1 MIKIREAVKC
11 VPVILGYFLLT
22 ELGKMIE
29 FWIFMAHQTESD
41 LYEQQWSWI
50 AMPESRFFQIPGKT
64 GLLFTA
70 LIAVL
75 LCMLA
80 HGKDFRAGQLKKI
93 KETLQINWRKIL
105 FQAILIV
112 GVVLGVAYTR
122 FLDRIASAISMKD
135 IYFYISGTGALAGT
149 QIIENIAERFSTL
162 VAFHEPDL
170 LTIPFFFLVFE
181 LLRVCF
187 DSKMTLT

>member
-1 MIKIREAVKC
+1 MKIREAVKC

-22 ELGKMIE
+22 EFGKMIE

-50 AMPESRFFQIPGKT
+50 TMPESRFFQIPGRT
-64 GLLFTA
+64 GLLFAA

-122 FLDRIASAISMKD
+122 FLDRIASAISMRD

-170 LTIPFFFLVFE
+170 WTIPFSFLVFE

>member
-1 MIKIREAVKC
+1 MKIREAVKC
-11 VPVILGYFLLT
+11 VTVILGFFLLT
-22 ELGKMIE
+22 EFGKMIE
-29 FWIFMAHQTESD
+29 FWIFMAHQTEND

-50 AMPESRFFQIPGKT
+50 TMPESRFFQIPGNT
-64 GLLFTA
+64 GLLFAA

-135 IYFYISGTGALAGT
+135 IYFYISGTGALARA

-170 LTIPFFFLVFE
+170 LTIPFSFLVFE

>member
-1 MIKIREAVKC
+1 MMRIREAVKC

-22 ELGKMIE
+22 EFGKMIE

-50 AMPESRFFQIPGKT
+50 TMPESRFFQIPGRT
-64 GLLFTA
+64 GLLFAA

-170 LTIPFFFLVFE
+170 WTIPFSFLVFE

>member
-1 MIKIREAVKC
+1 MIKIREAAKC
-11 VPVILGYFLLT
+11 VPAILGYFLLT
-22 ELGKMIE
+22 EFGKMIE

-50 AMPESRFFQIPGKT
+50 TLPESRFFQIPGRT
-64 GLLFTA
+64 GLLFAA

-170 LTIPFFFLVFE
+170 LTIPFSFLVFE

>member
-1 MIKIREAVKC
+1 MKIKEAVKC

-22 ELGKMIE
+22 EIGKMIE

-50 AMPESRFFQIPGKT
+50 TMPESRLFQIPGKT

-70 LIAVL
+70 LTAVV

-80 HGKDFRAGQLKKI
+80 HGKDFRVGQLKKI
-93 KETLQINWRKIL
+93 QETLQINWRKIL

-149 QIIENIAERFSTL
+149 QIIENIAERFSIL

-170 LTIPFFFLVFE
+170 WTIPISFLVFE
-181 LLRVCF
+181 LLRACF
-187 DSKMTLT
+187 DSKMTRT

>member
-1 MIKIREAVKC
+1 MKIREAVKC
-11 VPVILGYFLLT
+11 VTVILGYFLLT
-22 ELGKMIE
+22 EFGKMIE

-50 AMPESRFFQIPGKT
+50 TMPESWFFQIPGKT

-70 LIAVL
+70 LTAVL

-170 LTIPFFFLVFE
+170 WTIPFSFLVFE

>member
-1 MIKIREAVKC
+1 MKIKEAVKC

-22 ELGKMIE
+22 EFGKMTE

-50 AMPESRFFQIPGKT
+50 TMPESRFFQIPGRT
-64 GLLFTA
+64 GLLFAA

-135 IYFYISGTGALAGT
+135 IYFYISGTGALART
-149 QIIENIAERFSTL
+149 QIIENIAERFSIL

-170 LTIPFFFLVFE
+170 WTIPFSFLVFE

>member
-1 MIKIREAVKC
+1 MKIREAVKC

-22 ELGKMIE
+22 EFGKMIE

-50 AMPESRFFQIPGKT
+50 TMPESRFFQIPGGT
-64 GLLFTA
+64 GLLFAA

-135 IYFYISGTGALAGT
+135 IYFYISGTGALAGA

-170 LTIPFFFLVFE
+170 WTIPFSFLVFE
-181 LLRVCF
+181 LLRVCV
-187 DSKMTLT
+187 DSKMTFT

>member
-1 MIKIREAVKC
+1 MKIREAVKC
-11 VPVILGYFLLT
+11 VTVILGYFLLT
-22 ELGKMIE
+22 EFGKMIE

-50 AMPESRFFQIPGKT
+50 TMPESRFFQIPGNT
-64 GLLFTA
+64 GLLFAA

-135 IYFYISGTGALAGT
+135 IYFYISGTGALAGA

-170 LTIPFFFLVFE
+170 LTIPFSFLVFE

>member
-1 MIKIREAVKC
+1 MKIKEAVKC

-22 ELGKMIE
+22 EFGKMTE

-50 AMPESRFFQIPGKT
+50 TMPESRFFQIPGRT
-64 GLLFTA
+64 GLLFAA

-149 QIIENIAERFSTL
+149 QIIENIAERFSIL

-170 LTIPFFFLVFE
+170 WTIPFSFLVFE

>member
-1 MIKIREAVKC
+1 MKIREAVKC

-22 ELGKMIE
+22 EFGKMIE

-50 AMPESRFFQIPGKT
+50 TMPESRFFQIPGRI
-64 GLLFTA
+64 GLLFAA

-135 IYFYISGTGALAGT
+135 IYFNISGTGALAGT

-170 LTIPFFFLVFE
+170 WTIPFSFLVFE

>member
-1 MIKIREAVKC
+1 MKIREAVKC

-22 ELGKMIE
+22 EFGKMIE

-50 AMPESRFFQIPGKT
+50 TMPESRFFQIPGRT
-64 GLLFTA
+64 GLLFAA

-122 FLDRIASAISMKD
+122 FLDRIASVISMKD
-135 IYFYISGTGALAGT
+135 MYFYISGTGALAGT
-149 QIIENIAERFSTL
+149 QIIENIAEMFSTL

-170 LTIPFFFLVFE
+170 WTIPFSFLVFE

>member
-1 MIKIREAVKC
+1 MLKIKEAVKC

-22 ELGKMIE
+22 EIGKMIE

-50 AMPESRFFQIPGKT
+50 TMPESRFFQIPGGT
-64 GLLFTA
+64 GLLFAA

-170 LTIPFFFLVFE
+170 WTIPFSFLVFE

>member
-1 MIKIREAVKC
+1 MKIREAVKC

-22 ELGKMIE
+22 EFGKMIE

-50 AMPESRFFQIPGKT
+50 TMPESRFFQIPGRI
-64 GLLFTA
+64 GLLFAA

-122 FLDRIASAISMKD
+122 FLDRIAPAISMKD
-135 IYFYISGTGALAGT
+135 IYFNISGTGALAGT

-170 LTIPFFFLVFE
+170 WTIPFSFLVFE

>member
-1 MIKIREAVKC
+1 
-11 VPVILGYFLLT
+11 
-22 ELGKMIE
+22 
-29 FWIFMAHQTESD
+29 
-41 LYEQQWSWI
+41 
-50 AMPESRFFQIPGKT
+50 MPESRFFQIPGGT
-64 GLLFTA
+64 GLLFAA

-170 LTIPFFFLVFE
+170 LTIPFSFLVFE

-187 DSKMTLT
+187 DSKMTFT

>member
-1 MIKIREAVKC
+1 MIKIKEVVKY

-22 ELGKMIE
+22 ELGKVIE

-50 AMPESRFFQIPGKT
+50 TMPESRFFQIPGRT
-64 GLLFTA
+64 GLLFAA

-170 LTIPFFFLVFE
+170 WTIPFSFLVFE

>member
-1 MIKIREAVKC
+1 MKIKEAVKC

-22 ELGKMIE
+22 EIGKMIE

-50 AMPESRFFQIPGKT
+50 TMPESRFFQIPGRT
-64 GLLFTA
+64 GLLFAA

-105 FQAILIV
+105 FHAILIV

-149 QIIENIAERFSTL
+149 QIIENIAERFSIL

-170 LTIPFFFLVFE
+170 WTIPISFLVFE
-181 LLRVCF
+181 LLRACF
-187 DSKMTLT
+187 DSKMTRT

>member
-1 MIKIREAVKC
+1 MKIREAVKC

-22 ELGKMIE
+22 EFGKMIE

-50 AMPESRFFQIPGKT
+50 TMPESRFFQIPGRT
-64 GLLFTA
+64 GLLFAA

-135 IYFYISGTGALAGT
+135 IYFYISGPGALAGT
-149 QIIENIAERFSTL
+149 QILENIAERFSTL
-162 VAFHEPDL
+162 VTFHEPDL
-170 LTIPFFFLVFE
+170 WTIPFSFLVFE

>member
-1 MIKIREAVKC
+1 MKIREAVKC

-22 ELGKMIE
+22 EFGKMIE

-50 AMPESRFFQIPGKT
+50 TMPESRFFQIPGRT
-64 GLLFTA
+64 GLLFAA

-170 LTIPFFFLVFE
+170 WKIPFSFLVFE

>member
-22 ELGKMIE
+22 EFGKMIE
-29 FWIFMAHQTESD
+29 FWIFMTHQTESD

-50 AMPESRFFQIPGKT
+50 TMPESRFFQIPGGT
-64 GLLFTA
+64 GLLFAA

-170 LTIPFFFLVFE
+170 WTIPFSFLVFE

>member
-1 MIKIREAVKC
+1 MKIREAVKC

-22 ELGKMIE
+22 EFGKMIE

-50 AMPESRFFQIPGKT
+50 TMPESRFFQIPGNT
-64 GLLFTA
+64 GLLFAA

-170 LTIPFFFLVFE
+170 WTIPFSFLVFE

>member
-1 MIKIREAVKC
+1 MKIKEAVKC

-22 ELGKMIE
+22 EFGKMIE

-50 AMPESRFFQIPGKT
+50 TMPESRFFQIPGGT
-64 GLLFTA
+64 GLLFAA

-170 LTIPFFFLVFE
+170 WTIPFSFLVFE

>member
-1 MIKIREAVKC
+1 MKIREAVKC

-22 ELGKMIE
+22 EFGKMIE

-50 AMPESRFFQIPGKT
+50 TMPESRFFQIPGGT
-64 GLLFTA
+64 GLLFAA

-93 KETLQINWRKIL
+93 KETLQINWRGIVL
-105 FQAILIV
+105 QAILIV

-170 LTIPFFFLVFE
+170 WTIPFSFLVFE

>member
-1 MIKIREAVKC
+1 MKIREAVKC

-22 ELGKMIE
+22 EFGKMIE

-50 AMPESRFFQIPGKT
+50 TMPESRFFQIPGRT
-64 GLLFTA
+64 GLLFAA

-149 QIIENIAERFSTL
+149 QIIENIAERFSIL

-170 LTIPFFFLVFE
+170 WTIPISFLVFE
-181 LLRVCF
+181 LLRACF
-187 DSKMTLT
+187 DSKMTRT

>member
-1 MIKIREAVKC
+1 MKIREAVKC

-22 ELGKMIE
+22 EFGKMIE

-50 AMPESRFFQIPGKT
+50 TMPESRFFQIPGRT
-64 GLLFTA
+64 GLLFAA
-70 LIAVL
+70 LIAFL

-135 IYFYISGTGALAGT
+135 IYFYISGTGALAGA

-170 LTIPFFFLVFE
+170 WTIPFSFLVFE
-181 LLRVCF
+181 LLRVCV

>member
-1 MIKIREAVKC
+1 MKIREAVKC

-22 ELGKMIE
+22 EFGKMIE

-50 AMPESRFFQIPGKT
+50 TMPESRFFQIPGGT
-64 GLLFTA
+64 GLLFAA

-170 LTIPFFFLVFE
+170 WIIPISFLVFE

>member
-1 MIKIREAVKC
+1 MKIREAVKC

-22 ELGKMIE
+22 EFGKMIE

-50 AMPESRFFQIPGKT
+50 TMPESRFFQIPGGT
-64 GLLFTA
+64 GLLFAA

-170 LTIPFFFLVFE
+170 WTIPFSFLVFE

>member
-1 MIKIREAVKC
+1 MKIREAVKC

-22 ELGKMIE
+22 EFGKMIE
-29 FWIFMAHQTESD
+29 FWTFMAHQTESD

-50 AMPESRFFQIPGKT
+50 TMPESRFFQIPGRT
-64 GLLFTA
+64 GLLFAA

-170 LTIPFFFLVFE
+170 WTIPFSFLVFE

>member
-1 MIKIREAVKC
+1 MKIREAVKC

-22 ELGKMIE
+22 EFGKMIE
-29 FWIFMAHQTESD
+29 FWLFMAHQTESD

-50 AMPESRFFQIPGKT
+50 TMPESRFFQIPGGT
-64 GLLFTA
+64 GLLFAA

-170 LTIPFFFLVFE
+170 WTIPFSFLVFE

>member
-1 MIKIREAVKC
+1 MIKIKEAVKC

-22 ELGKMIE
+22 EFGKMIE

-50 AMPESRFFQIPGKT
+50 TMPESRLFQIPGRT
-64 GLLFTA
+64 GLLFAA

-170 LTIPFFFLVFE
+170 WTIPFSFLVFE

>member
-1 MIKIREAVKC
+1 MKIRAAVKC

-22 ELGKMIE
+22 EFGKMIE

-50 AMPESRFFQIPGKT
+50 TMPESRFFQIPGRT
-64 GLLFTA
+64 GLLFAA

-105 FQAILIV
+105 FHAILIV

-149 QIIENIAERFSTL
+149 QIIENIAERFSIL

-170 LTIPFFFLVFE
+170 WTIPISFLVFE
-181 LLRVCF
+181 LLRACF
-187 DSKMTLT
+187 DSKMTRT

>member
-1 MIKIREAVKC
+1 MKIREAVKC

-22 ELGKMIE
+22 EIGKMIE

-50 AMPESRFFQIPGKT
+50 TMPESRFFQIPGRT
-64 GLLFTA
+64 GLLFAA

-105 FQAILIV
+105 FHAILIV

-149 QIIENIAERFSTL
+149 QIIENIAERFSIL

-170 LTIPFFFLVFE
+170 WTIPISFLVFE
-181 LLRVCF
+181 LLRACF
-187 DSKMTLT
+187 DSKMTRT

>member
-1 MIKIREAVKC
+1 
-11 VPVILGYFLLT
+11 
-22 ELGKMIE
+22 
-29 FWIFMAHQTESD
+29 
-41 LYEQQWSWI
+41 
-50 AMPESRFFQIPGKT
+50 MPESRFFQIPGKT
-64 GLLFTA
+64 GLLFAA
-70 LIAVL
+70 LIAVV

-93 KETLQINWRKIL
+93 KETLQVNWRGIVL
-105 FQAILIV
+105 QAILIV

-135 IYFYISGTGALAGT
+135 IYFYISGIGALAGT
-149 QIIENIAERFSTL
+149 QVLENIAERFSIL
-162 VAFHEPDL
+162 VTFHEPDL
-170 LTIPFFFLVFE
+170 LIIPISFLVFE

>member
-1 MIKIREAVKC
+1 MKIKEAVKC

-22 ELGKMIE
+22 EFGKMIE

-50 AMPESRFFQIPGKT
+50 TMPESRFFQIPGRT
-64 GLLFTA
+64 GLLFAA

-135 IYFYISGTGALAGT
+135 IYFYISGTGALAGA

-170 LTIPFFFLVFE
+170 LTIPFSFLVFE

>member
-1 MIKIREAVKC
+1 MKIREAVKC
-11 VPVILGYFLLT
+11 VTVILGFFLLT
-22 ELGKMIE
+22 EFGKMIE

-50 AMPESRFFQIPGKT
+50 TMPESRFFQIPGNT
-64 GLLFTA
+64 GLLFAA

-135 IYFYISGTGALAGT
+135 IYFYISGTGAPARA

-170 LTIPFFFLVFE
+170 LTIPFSFLVFE